1 MTESCSSCLAG
12 MKESMQNSL
21 NYLEKELEKIRA
33 GKANVKMLDGIK
45 IDYYGTMTPI
55 EQVTGLTIPDPK
67 QIVIQPWEKNLIPA
81 IEKAIMAAN
90 LGFNPQ
96 NNGEVIRIIIPALT
110 EERRKDL
117 VKKVKQEVEQ
127 AKVNIRNIRRNA
139 NEAAKKLK
147 DNGVSEDEIKKLE
160 ADIQKMT
167 DDFITKADKYLELKE
182 KEIMTI

>member
-1 MTESCSSCLAG
+1 MTESCSSCLASV
-12 MKESMQNSL
+12 KDSMQSAM

-45 IDYYGTMTPI
+45 VDYYGTMTALD
-55 EQVTGLTIPDPK
+55 QVAGLTTPDPK
-67 QIVIQPWEKNLIPA
+67 QIAIQPWEKNLISP
-81 IEKAIMAAN
+81 IEKAILAAN

-96 NNGEVIRIIIPALT
+96 NNGEVIRIVIPALT

-127 AKVNIRNIRRNA
+127 AKVNIRNVRRNA
-139 NEAAKKLK
+139 NETAKKLK
-147 DNGVSEDEIKKLE
+147 DNGISEDEIKKLE
-160 ADIQKMT
+160 TDIQKVT
-167 DDFITKADKYLELKE
+167 DDFIAKADKYLELKE

>member
-1 MTESCSSCLAG
+1 ME
-12 MKESMQNSL
+12 ENMQNSL

-33 GKANVKMLDGIK
+33 GKANVKMLEGIK
-45 IDYYGTMTPI
+45 IDYYGTMTPVD
-55 EQVTGLTIPDPK
+55 QVASLTVPDPK
-67 QIVIQPWEKNLIPA
+67 QIAIQPWEKNLIPV

-96 NNGEVIRIIIPALT
+96 NNGEVIRIVIPTLT

-127 AKVNIRNIRRNA
+127 TKVNIRNIRRNA
-139 NEAAKKLK
+139 NEAAKKMK
-147 DNGVSEDEIKKLE
+147 NDGVSEDEIKKLE
-160 ADIQKMT
+160 LDIQKVT
-167 DDFITKADKYLELKE
+167 DDFIAKSDKYLELKE